1 MKDRSFTEAL
11 NNLQNTASE
20 ISKQATTLEDALKLF
35 DEGMKDAEYCMK
47 ILEEAD
53 QKISVFTREEI
64 DA

>member
-1 MKDRSFTEAL
+1 MSDKSFTEAL

-35 DEGMKDAEYCMK
+35 DEGMKDVEYCMN

-53 QKISVFTREEI
+53 QKISVYTEEGR

>member
-1 MKDRSFTEAL
+1 MSDKSFTEAL
-11 NNLQNTASE
+11 NNLKNTASE

-35 DEGMKDAEYCMK
+35 DEGMKDVEYCMN

-53 QKISVFTREEI
+53 QKISVYTEEGR